1 MSLPMLIQFA
11 VTALN
16 VCIAIAGLLFF
27 VTEPMARM
35 YFLFYALAMP
45 LQTFPSCYYGTDN
58 EFWFGKLHYAAFSW
72 NWITQDRSFKK
83 KLMFFVE
90 RSLKRNT
97 AVAGG
102 MMRIHVDTFFSTLKF
117 AYSLFTVL
125 LRMQK

>member
-16 VCIAIAGLLFF
+16 VCIALAGLLFF

-58 EFWFGKLHYAAFSW
+58 EFWFGKLHYAAFSC
-72 NWITQDRSFKK
+72 NWITQDRGFKK
-83 KLMFFVE
+83 KLIFFVE

-97 AVAGG
+97 AIAGG